1 MKIAIVTDS
10 TADLRAQDVE
20 LYDIGV
26 VPLDVIF
33 GNDTYRDGVDLTASA
48 FYEKM
53 ASQAELPK
61 TSQPPTGRFVAC
73 FDDYLKRYEAI
84 LGIFL
89 SGKLS
94 GTLQGAQ
101 TAASMGDGKV
111 TVFDSKTTTAALG
124 FQVLEAARMAQSGAS
139 MEEIVARI
147 EYMREGTKAYIVL
160 DTLDN
165 VHRGGRIGGA
175 AKLVGSLLQIKP
187 VIYLVDGLVEV
198 FSKVRTYKR
207 AVDSLLL
214 HFEEQTQGK
223 RKVQAGLIY
232 TAGAEIDSVLSRM
245 RAIAPSA
252 DIQVTM
258 IGPVV
263 GVHVGAGGVG
273 LVYYAE

>member
-10 TADLRAQDVE
+10 TADLRPEDVQR
-20 LYDIGV
+20 YDIGI

-33 GNDTYRDGVDLTASA
+33 GDETFQDGVDLTASA

-73 FDDYLKRYEAI
+73 FEDYLKRYDAI

-94 GTLQGAQ
+94 GTFQGAQ
-101 TAASMGDGKV
+101 TAASMVDGHV
-111 TVFDSKTTTAALG
+111 TVLDSKTTTVALA
-124 FQVLEAARMAQSGAS
+124 FQVLEAAKMAQTGAS
-139 MEEIVARI
+139 LDEIVSRV
-147 EYMREGTKAYIVL
+147 EYMCEGTKAYIVL

-165 VHRGGRIGGA
+165 VYRGGRIGGA

-187 VIYLVDGLVEV
+187 AIYLVDGLVEV

-207 AVDSLLL
+207 AVDSLLA
-214 HFEEQTQGK
+214 HFEEQTRGK
-223 RKVQAGLIY
+223 HKIKAGLIY
-232 TAGAEIDSVLSRM
+232 TAGAEIDYVLSRM
-245 RAIAPSA
+245 QAIAPNA

>member
-10 TADLRAQDVE
+10 TADLHPQDVE
-20 LYDIGV
+20 RYDIGI

-33 GNDTYRDGVDLTASA
+33 GDETYQDGVDLTASA

-53 ASQAELPK
+53 ASHAQLPK
-61 TSQPPTGRFVAC
+61 TSQPPTGRFVLC
-73 FDDYLKRYEAI
+73 YEDYLKRYDAI

-101 TAASMGDGKV
+101 TAASMVDGQV
-111 TVFDSKTTTAALG
+111 TVLDSKTTTAALG
-124 FQVLEAARMAQSGAS
+124 FQVLEAAKMAQSGAS
-139 MEEIVARI
+139 MKEITARI
-147 EYMREGTKAYIVL
+147 ESMREGTKAYIVL

-165 VHRGGRIGGA
+165 VYRGGRIGGA

-187 VIYLVDGLVEV
+187 VIYLVDGLVDV
-198 FSKVRTYKR
+198 FSRVRTYKR
-207 AVDSLLL
+207 AVDSLLV

-223 RKVQAGLIY
+223 AKVQAGLIY

-245 RAIAPSA
+245 RAVAPSA